1 MKAFRNVRKVEMVD
15 IPALK
20 ETILRFAFVDV
31 KELKLE
37 NASLLEN
44 HEKLGV
50 IKRKQ
55 DEEAEK
61 RRREEEEKKRREEER
76 RRKEEERRKKEEEE
90 RKRREEEERLR
101 REKKKERREKGIVLN
116 ADDLESLSVELKSID
131 VKKCDDYQNEVLDLS
146 RFTELEALT
155 IGDGCFNYVSKVR
168 VVGLKKLKS
177 VAIGAKSFQNE
188 SNDSELIVS
197 DCPELTSL
205 IIGNESFKGFKEMK
219 LSGLDGLKR
228 VTMGGNCF
236 KNAELRVSGLKG
248 LETLSLGAGCFEKS
262 LHSVI
267 EGD

>member
-31 KELKLE
+31 KELKME

-55 DEEAEK
+55 DEE
-61 RRREEEEKKRREEER
+61 
-76 RRKEEERRKKEEEE
+76 
-90 RKRREEEERLR
+90 
-101 REKKKERREKGIVLN
+101 KERREKEKKEQRENGIVLN
-116 ADDLESLSVELKSID
+116 AEDLESLSVELKSID
-131 VKKCDDYQNEVLDLS
+131 VKKCEDYQNEVLDLS

-155 IGDGCFNYVSKVR
+155 IGDGCFNYVSKVS
-168 VVGLKKLKS
+168 VMGLKKLKS
-177 VAIGAKSFQNE
+177 VSIGANSFQNE
-188 SNDSELIVS
+188 SNDSELVVS
-197 DCPELTSL
+197 DCPELVSL

-219 LSGLDGLKR
+219 LSGLDGLKT
-228 VTMGGNCF
+228 VAMGGNCF